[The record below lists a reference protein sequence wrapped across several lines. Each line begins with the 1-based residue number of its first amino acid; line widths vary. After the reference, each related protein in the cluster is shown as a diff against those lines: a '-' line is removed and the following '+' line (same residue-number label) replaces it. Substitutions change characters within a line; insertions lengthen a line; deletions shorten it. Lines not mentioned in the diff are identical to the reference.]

1 MEHGHEAAMKGKN
14 VIQSKIKHKTKSGGG
29 WHIKTKDGQTFS
41 DLTLEAA
48 FEIYNKQESEE
59 ESYLLKF
66 EPKNEQGE

>member
-1 MEHGHEAAMKGKN
+1 MEHGQRAAMKGKK
-14 VIQSKIKHKTKSGGG
+14 VIQAKIKHKTKSGGG

-41 DLTLEAA
+41 DLTLDAA

-66 EPKNEQGE
+66 EPKNERGQ